1 MSYSTYGTNI
11 SPAEPVKLVRIA
23 SVAFAGD
30 TLLLHLSDGRTVQLE
45 MHQYTW
51 LRWLLQATPAQRNDW
66 EIVPSGGGVW
76 WPELD
81 EGVELQPL
89 LAMQSLI

>member
-11 SPAEPVKLVRIA
+11 LPAEPVKLVRIA

-30 TLLLHLSDGRTVQLE
+30 TLLLHLSDGRTVQLD

-51 LRWLLQATPAQRNDW
+51 LRWLLQATPVQRNDW
-66 EIVPSGGGVW
+66 EIVPSGGGAW

-81 EGVELQPL
+81 DGIELQPL
-89 LAMQSLI
+89 LDMHSLT